1 MQTLID
7 IEENQLNK
15 LLFYTHTKDGTE
27 AITKIIQDYLL
38 QKDKINNQLENNHL
52 VNVQKKQFLQNI
64 QNHFFSIPKE
74 ISLVDELIAERRVEA
89 LKELE

>member
-15 LLFYTHTKDGTE
+15 LLFYTHAKNGTE

-38 QKDKINNQLENNHL
+38 QKDKLNNQVENDHL
-52 VNVQKKQFLQNI
+52 VVMQKKQLLQTI
-64 QNHFFSIPKE
+64 QHRFSSIPKE
-74 ISLVDELIAERRVEA
+74 ISLADELIAERRVEA

>member
-15 LLFYTHTKDGTE
+15 LLFYTHAKNGTE

-38 QKDKINNQLENNHL
+38 QKDKLNNQVENNHL
-52 VNVQKKQFLQNI
+52 VVTQKKQLLQNI
-64 QNHFFSIPKE
+64 QNRFSSIPKE
-74 ISLVDELIAERRVEA
+74 ISLVDELIAERRFEA

>member
-7 IEENQLNK
+7 IEEQELNK
-15 LLFYTHTKDGTE
+15 LLFYTHAKYGTE

-38 QKDKINNQLENNHL
+38 QKDKLNNQREDNHL
-52 VNVQKKQFLQNI
+52 VAMQKHQLLQTI
-64 QNHFFSIPKE
+64 QNRFSRIPKE
-74 ISLVDELIAERRVEA
+74 ISLADELIVERRLEA

>member
-7 IEENQLNK
+7 IEETQLNK
-15 LLFYTHTKDGTE
+15 LLLYTHAKNGTE

-38 QKDKINNQLENNHL
+38 QKDKLNNQLEDNHL
-52 VNVQKKQFLQNI
+52 VVMQKKQLLQTI
-64 QNHFFSIPKE
+64 QNRFSSIPKE
-74 ISLVDELIAERRVEA
+74 ISLADELIAERRLEA

>member
-15 LLFYTHTKDGTE
+15 LLFYTHAKNGTE
-27 AITKIIQDYLL
+27 AITKIIQDYLS
-38 QKDKINNQLENNHL
+38 QKDKLNNQLENNHL
-52 VNVQKKQFLQNI
+52 VVMQKKQFLQNI
-64 QNHFFSIPKE
+64 QNRFSSIPKE
-74 ISLVDELIAERRVEA
+74 ISLADELIAERRFEA

>member
-15 LLFYTHTKDGTE
+15 LLFYTHAKNGTE

-38 QKDKINNQLENNHL
+38 QKDELNNQVENNHL
-52 VNVQKKQFLQNI
+52 VDMQKKQLLQNI
-64 QNHFFSIPKE
+64 QNRFSSISKE
-74 ISLVDELIAERRVEA
+74 ISLVDELIAERRIEA